1 MILENNN
8 YEGFVSSSVFFL
20 LLVCFLF
27 SLFTIPLLDFYLLLL
42 NSFSLPYLS
51 FSVHFIHIFLILGT
65 ELSSFQFYPCQF
77 CLSFFDFNDFFSK
90 SFSLPTLF
98 FCCLNKWQSLAS
110 KNSVK
115 FAFLWSCDFLC
126 TCAWILISFFF
137 VRLLFYLCG
146 TVWTFWKNV
155 DFSQRIILSFEIII
169 V

>member
-1 MILENNN
+1 MWYWKIIIMKVSFPLFLSLPPRVLPIL
-8 YEGFVSSSVFFL
+8 FVYHSSSR
-20 LLVCFLF
+20 
-27 SLFTIPLLDFYLLLL
+27 LLLL

-51 FSVHFIHIFLILGT
+51 FSVHFIHILYLVL
-65 ELSSFQFYPCQF
+65 ELSSFQFYPCHF

-90 SFSLPTLF
+90 SFSLPTIF
-98 FCCLNKWQSLAS
+98 FLIKWQSLAS
-110 KNSVK
+110 KNWVK

-137 VRLLFYLCG
+137 VRLLFYPCG
-146 TVWTFWKNV
+146 TLLTFWKNV